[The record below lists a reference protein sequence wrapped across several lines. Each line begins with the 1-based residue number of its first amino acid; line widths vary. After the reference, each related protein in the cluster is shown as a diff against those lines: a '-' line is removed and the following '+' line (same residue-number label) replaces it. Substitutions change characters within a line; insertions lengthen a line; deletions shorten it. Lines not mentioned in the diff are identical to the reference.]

1 MADGDPI
8 LVNANFDY
16 STKPKTLINPSKTFK
31 IIRTLGAGSLG
42 EVVLIMDLN
51 TKKLYALKL
60 IKDIDPI
67 NFADSIDILKKLS
80 AYPNCNKDIVC
91 YYDDFQMKNKNN
103 ETVYA
108 ILMEYIE
115 GTDLDDAIFYLTDKN
130 IFEIA
135 LWLTS
140 VLSYVHKHGIVHHDI
155 GTTNIMI
162 TSDNRLKLIDFEATP
177 AMASE
182 SKNRNYFYRQDDW
195 MAAILLYAIANNGDS
210 PYRHDY
216 DEITNT
222 NHSELIPSNFKY
234 QCFNDVL
241 RSMLALDEKLRISS
255 AEANVLFQECYNEH
269 LTQL

>member
-1 MADGDPI
+1 MEPIFASAD
-8 LVNANFDY
+8 FDY
-16 STKPKTLINPSKTFK
+16 STKPKTLTNPTKTFK
-31 IIRTLGAGSLG
+31 IIKTLGAGSLG
-42 EVVLIMDLN
+42 QVVLVMDLN

-60 IKDIDPI
+60 IKEIDPI

-130 IFEIA
+130 IFEMA

-140 VLSYVHKHGIVHHDI
+140 VLSYIHAHGIVHHDI
-155 GTTNIMI
+155 GTTNIMV
-162 TSDNRLKLIDFEATP
+162 TSDNQLKLIDFEATP
-177 AMASE
+177 GINPGGK
-182 SKNRNYFYRQDDW
+182 SKDYFYRQDDW
-195 MAAILLYAIANNGDS
+195 MAGILLYAIANNGDS
-210 PYRHDY
+210 PYRHYY
-216 DEITNT
+216 DETTNT
-222 NHSELIPSNFKY
+222 NHSELIESNFKY
-234 QCFNDVL
+234 TCFNDVL
-241 RSMLALDEKLRISS
+241 RRMLALDEKLRISS
-255 AEANVLFQECYNEH
+255 AEANVLFQKCYNKY